1 MVDAT
6 ISRGRMR
13 ALARLGRSRQHQEP
27 PSRPL
32 PLPSASRRR
41 AVTDAASIGNAPPP
55 RPRAAS
61 PRSDTG
67 DLMASTI

>member
-13 ALARLGRSRQHQEP
+13 ALACLGRFRHQQVP
-27 PSRPL
+27 RSRPL
-32 PLPSASRRR
+32 LLPCASRRR
-41 AVTDAASIGNAPPP
+41 VVTDAASIGDAPPP

-61 PRSDTG
+61 PRPDTSD
-67 DLMASTI
+67 LVASTI